1 MPNLASI
8 VMAAWMFVHAQFGLS
23 GVPIPVVIETG
34 RSYEYSEIYS
44 SITVPAEWDGDCYAQ
59 SQLVY
64 NMARYFNSQLNGRQR
79 KSDDKLLQIKE
90 KWQCV
95 E

>member
-34 RSYEYSEIYS
+34 REYQYSEIYS
-44 SITVPAEWDGDCYAQ
+44 SIIVPTNWEGNCYGQ
-59 SQLVY
+59 KQLVY
-64 NMARYFNSQLNGRQR
+64 FMAKYYNSQLNGRQR
-79 KSDDKLLQIKE
+79 NSDNRLLEIE
-90 KWQCV
+90 NKWECV